1 MVEGKRRESIMTVEI
16 RPYQDALDES
26 FANSGLDED
35 AFEDYAEGWNEQQDT
50 ESLQEMTQ
58 EDYDARLDNGITTE
72 IINFNGLML
81 LYEDKNFNGEMI
93 KYVAEQIMTGY
104 ATDKIGIGYEVIIID
119 ENPSGHLAMGD
130 YVIVSS
136 KDLVDMRVA
145 APLVYAA
152 GGHWCMYLRRENL
165 KHYLT
170 PAIIM
175 EQTDFIIDNNLE
187 GTIAEVEYDGYEKTE
202 WIEGAVLNPRDSIS
216 NRGKLCVNF
225 GTGAT
230 EYMETPT
237 KGWAIVK
244 NKTLMGTS
252 CQTTIPSLEKV
263 LSKLGLSGDADDT
276 SLMINCKS
284 LIQAKEITA
293 TITSWDFFYV
303 EQDDKVVGVYY

>member
-1 MVEGKRRESIMTVEI
+1 MTVEI
-16 RPYQDALDES
+16 RPYQDAMDES

-35 AFEDYAEGWNEQQDT
+35 AFEDYADGWNEQQDT

-104 ATDKIGIGYEVIIID
+104 ATDNISIGYEVIIID

-136 KDLVDMRVA
+136 KDLVPLEYA

-170 PAIIM
+170 PPVIL
-175 EQTDFIIDNNLE
+175 EQTDFIAQNNLE
-187 GTIAEVEYDGYEKTE
+187 GTISEVEYKGYEKTE
-202 WIEGAVLNPRDSIS
+202 WIEVAVLNPQDKIT

-225 GTGAT
+225 GTG
-230 EYMETPT
+230 ELKYMDTPT
-237 KGWAIVK
+237 KGWAIVETK
-244 NKTLMGTS
+244 KLLGKT
-252 CQTTIPSLEKV
+252 CQTTLPSLAKVSVELDDVESVDVAKDELSIEIKCPTTKKAEKV
-263 LSKLGLSGDADDT
+263 SEAIDA
-276 SLMINCKS
+276 
-284 LIQAKEITA
+284 
-293 TITSWDFFYV
+293 WDFFYV
-303 EQDDKVVGVYY
+303 ELEDKTVSVFY

>member
-1 MVEGKRRESIMTVEI
+1 MTVEI

-26 FANSGLDED
+26 FDNSGLNED
-35 AFEDYAEGWNEQQDT
+35 AFEDYADGWNEQQEA

-72 IINFNGLML
+72 IINFNGLMM

-93 KYVAEQIMTGY
+93 KYVAQQIMTGY
-104 ATDKIGIGYEVIIID
+104 ASDKISIGYEVVIID

-136 KDLVDMRVA
+136 KDLVDMRMA

-170 PAIIM
+170 PAIIL
-175 EQTDFIIDNNLE
+175 EQTDFITDNNLE
-187 GTIAEVEYDGYEKTE
+187 GTISEVEYEGYEKAE
-202 WIEGAVLNPRDSIS
+202 WIEAVIVNEQDSV
-216 NRGKLCVNF
+216 NMRGKLCVNF
-225 GTGAT
+225 NNGDLQ
-230 EYMETPT
+230 YMETPT
-237 KGWAIVK
+237 KGWAIVQRK
-244 NKTLMGTS
+244 KLLGES

-276 SLMINCKS
+276 SLMINCTSQK
-284 LIQAKEITA
+284 QAKEITVA
-293 TITSWDFFYV
+293 ITAWDFFYV

>member
-1 MVEGKRRESIMTVEI
+1 MTVEI

-26 FANSGLDED
+26 FDNSGLDED
-35 AFEDYAEGWNEQQDT
+35 AFEDYAEGWNEQQEA

-72 IINFNGLML
+72 IINFNGLMV

-104 ATDKIGIGYEVIIID
+104 APNTISIGYEVVIID
-119 ENPSGHLAMGD
+119 ENPPLGSAAGD

-136 KDLVDMRVA
+136 KDLVDMRMA

-165 KHYLT
+165 KHYLP
-170 PAIIM
+170 PAIIL
-175 EQTDFIIDNNLE
+175 EQTEFIMDNNLE
-187 GTIAEVEYDGYEKTE
+187 GTISEVEYEGYEKTE
-202 WIEGAVLNPRDSIS
+202 WIEAVIVNEQDSV
-216 NRGKLCVNF
+216 NMRGKLCVYF
-225 GTGAT
+225 KTG
-230 EYMETPT
+230 ELQYMETPT
-237 KGWAIVK
+237 KGWAIVQRK
-244 NKTLMGTS
+244 KLLGES
-252 CQTTIPSLEKV
+252 CQTTLPSLEKV

-276 SLMINCKS
+276 SLMINCTTLK
-284 LIQAKEITA
+284 QAKEITA
-293 TITSWDFFYV
+293 AITAWDFFYV